1 MEECEVSERE
11 KFFNL
16 EDKKESAS
24 QIKQEMMKKNKNRH
38 QSCVVSEMVTHDLGI
53 MSQLDTSNYF
63 GTSGIAG
70 ATG

>member
-16 EDKKESAS
+16 EDKKESSS

-38 QSCVVSEMVTHDLGI
+38 
-53 MSQLDTSNYF
+53 
-63 GTSGIAG
+63 
-70 ATG
+70 